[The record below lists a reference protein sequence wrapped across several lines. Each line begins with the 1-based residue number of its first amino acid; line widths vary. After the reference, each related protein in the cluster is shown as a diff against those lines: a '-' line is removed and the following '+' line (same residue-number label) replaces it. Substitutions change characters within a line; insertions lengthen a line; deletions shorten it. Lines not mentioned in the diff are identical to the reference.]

1 MDELFEALTLIQ
13 THKIGRFPIVLVGRE
28 FWSGLV
34 DWIKTIMLDVEGN
47 ISPEDLQLFH
57 IVEGATQA
65 VEVIDNFY
73 NKYNLSPNF

>member
-57 IVEGATQA
+57 IVEDATQA